1 MAIKSQQVNDFVD
14 FFTKILAFIFKM
26 WYNETMSKELLIA
39 IDGPSASGKGS
50 LAEKIA
56 QHFNLGYLNTG
67 ALYRIAANRYIELG
81 LTEQSLEE
89 NIARLVSNIDSENF
103 ENPILFTE
111 KVGEV
116 ASKIAKNPK
125 LRAALFDFQQQF
137 VKDSVAK
144 TGGVVMDGRDIAS
157 KIMPNAT
164 HKFFI
169 TASVEE
175 RAKRRYL
182 QLKEKGDDVNFDE
195 ILAQLKTRDENDKNR
210 ASSPLVIDP
219 NAIVI
224 DNSDLTKEQTLAKV
238 LGLI

>member
-1 MAIKSQQVNDFVD
+1 M
-14 FFTKILAFIFKM
+14 TKK
-26 WYNETMSKELLIA
+26 LLIA

-56 QHFNLGYLNTG
+56 EHFNLDYLNTG
-67 ALYRIAANRYIELG
+67 ALYRIAANRYIKLG
-81 LTEQSLEE
+81 LDEQSLEQ
-89 NIARLVSNIDSENF
+89 NIERLVDNIDSENF
-103 ENPILFTE
+103 ENPILFSET
-111 KVGEV
+111 VGEV

-157 KIMPNAT
+157 KIMPQAT

-175 RAKRRYL
+175 RAKRRFS

-195 ILAQLKTRDENDKNR
+195 ILAQLKARDENDKNR

-224 DNSDLTKEQTLAKV
+224 DNSALTKGETLAKV
-238 LGLI
+238 LRCIQD